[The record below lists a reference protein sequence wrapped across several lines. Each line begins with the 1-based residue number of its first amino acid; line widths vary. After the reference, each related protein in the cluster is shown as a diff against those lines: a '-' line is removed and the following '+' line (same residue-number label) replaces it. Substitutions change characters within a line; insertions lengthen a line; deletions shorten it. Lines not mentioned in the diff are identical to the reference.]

1 MKAELGGTKI
11 GSRSR
16 SKRQR

>member
-1 MKAELGGTKI
+1 MKI

-16 SKRQR
+16 FDVT